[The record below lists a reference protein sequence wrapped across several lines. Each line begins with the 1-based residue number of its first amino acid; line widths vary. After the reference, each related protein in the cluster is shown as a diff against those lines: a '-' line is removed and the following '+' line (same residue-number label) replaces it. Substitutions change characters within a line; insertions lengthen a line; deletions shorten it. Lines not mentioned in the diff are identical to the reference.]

1 MNALTLLLNSFIFVA
16 NQNMFYL
23 AMGLTTSIAMF
34 VGASIYNGN
43 FEQAKKGVFAVGS
56 YGTMLA
62 WTIFSRVLPNAIE
75 RNFVYSD
82 GRAFAGLVTIIYV
95 TIFWMLGIGMGVTV
109 YKWTKKK
116 SV

>member
-1 MNALTLLLNSFIFVA
+1 
-16 NQNMFYL
+16 
-23 AMGLTTSIAMF
+23 MGLTTSIAMF

-62 WTIFSRVLPNAIE
+62 WTIFSRVLPNALE